1 MSDLLRGV
9 LEITVALLEES
20 ATLGSKTA
28 GGQGLLLLGHGLTFS
43 LATPFATLTTG
54 SSLGMGS
61 RLASVGLATHIVHAS
76 GVIGD
81 GLAMMLLAVVAV
93 AAQRAHTTGALMIC

>member
-9 LEITVALLEES
+9 LEITVALLES

-28 GGQGLLLLGHGLTFS
+28 RGQSLLFLGQGLTFS
-43 LATPFATLTTG
+43 LATPLAAFTPG
-54 SSLGMGS
+54 GKLGVGS
-61 RLASVGLATHIVHAS
+61 RLAFVGLATRIVHAS
-76 GVIGD
+76 GVISD
-81 GLAMMLLAVVAV
+81 SLAMMLLAVVAV